1 MWLSNDGAPIFEG
14 HQMPVGRVAQLGGM
28 LEEPEVD
35 FGAPGTE
42 AIPSDQ
48 PIQMLSGDEHMNSL
62 CKPVP
67 IPCLRSVSS
76 LALGAAM
83 VKGLAA
89 CTRDDTA
96 EVPDE
101 TSVAAPANRAEANA
115 SVEGAVSADAAEEI
129 AARRAELLSEAVDAL
144 AQTRTAIQALE
155 DGDEQGA
162 LDALA
167 RATGRLDLI
176 LARSPDLA
184 LAPVDVTVTRRDLIA
199 TIEAVEDLRDRIED
213 LVEDGELQ
221 AARPLMASFGSEAVI
236 QTTSVPLGTYPRA
249 IKDAAALIDAGRS
262 GEARARL
269 EAALTTLVVE
279 ETIVPLPLVRA
290 QALIEQARDQL
301 EAAGADSAANGK
313 ASMNLRSLIENA
325 DYQVRLARALGYGDD
340 ALYDELEDELEELED
355 SVEQGREP
363 GGLIS
368 SIRERI
374 DAIRRDD
381 RREEAP

>member
-1 MWLSNDGAPIFEG
+1 
-14 HQMPVGRVAQLGGM
+14 
-28 LEEPEVD
+28 
-35 FGAPGTE
+35 
-42 AIPSDQ
+42 
-48 PIQMLSGDEHMNSL
+48 MNSL
-62 CKPVP
+62 PKTVS
-67 IPCLRSVSS
+67 IPRLLSVSS

-83 VKGLAA
+83 VLGLAA
-89 CTRDDTA
+89 CTQEDTA
-96 EVPDE
+96 EGVDE

-199 TIEAVEDLRDRIED
+199 TIDTVEDLRDRIED
-213 LVEDGELQ
+213 LVEEGDLQ
-221 AARPLMASFGSEAVI
+221 AARPLMASLGSEAVI

-262 GEARARL
+262 GEARALL
-269 EAALTTLVVE
+269 EGALTTLVVE

-290 QALIEQARDQL
+290 QALIEQARNQL
-301 EAAGADSAANGK
+301 EAAGAASAAKGK
-313 ASMNLRSLIENA
+313 ASMNPRSLIENA

-355 SVEQGREP
+355 SVEQGRES

-381 RREEAP
+381 RPEEAP